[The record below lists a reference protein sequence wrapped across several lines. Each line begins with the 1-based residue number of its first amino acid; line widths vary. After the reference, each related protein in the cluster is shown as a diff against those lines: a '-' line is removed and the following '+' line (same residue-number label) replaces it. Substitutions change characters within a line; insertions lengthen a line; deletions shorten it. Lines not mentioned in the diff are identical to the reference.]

1 MSTAQEY
8 RHLIDECL
16 NWASVCEREPYRTML
31 FEIAK
36 EWHREAIRLGQP
48 ASTQGSTTEDRPF
61 ERRVGE
67 KSGGVF
73 ERPSRWVD
81 IFDGAGSSGR
91 PNELAR
97 LHPAPAARRPAP
109 LLRCHAASG

>member
-36 EWHREAIRLGQP
+36 EWHREAIRLGRP
-48 ASTQGSTTEDRPF
+48 ASAQGYTTEHRPF

-73 ERPSRWVD
+73 ERPPHW
-81 IFDGAGSSGR
+81 SSG
-91 PNELAR
+91 
-97 LHPAPAARRPAP
+97 AAE
-109 LLRCHAASG
+109 ASHLECRFSRTISVSI

>member
-36 EWHREAIRLGQP
+36 EWHREAIRLGRP
-48 ASTQGSTTEDRPF
+48 ASAQGSTTEHRPF

-73 ERPSRWVD
+73 ERPHIGRRELRKLRILNADLAGLSASRSEVEAGWHAGRV
-81 IFDGAGSSGR
+81 GATGR
-91 PNELAR
+91 
-97 LHPAPAARRPAP
+97 
-109 LLRCHAASG
+109 